1 MHNAPSMHY
10 RGVFHIFNLKLTKE
24 KRSKKE
30 KLHMMMIVICK
41 HILFYKPKGLC
52 QRAERSKPKLLAH
65 RIAYRYMQ
73 LIKNLTLG
81 CKKRK
86 GRGENKIMFLDPRLR
101 DLFDL

>member
-1 MHNAPSMHY
+1 MLNAPSMHY

-52 QRAERSKPKLLAH
+52 QRAERSKPELLAH
-65 RIAYRYMQ
+65 RIA
-73 LIKNLTLG
+73 
-81 CKKRK
+81 
-86 GRGENKIMFLDPRLR
+86 
-101 DLFDL
+101 